1 MSEILE
7 SYNFR
12 SVGREC
18 TYPYDDWFDGQIWK
32 LTKGFDFECQ
42 PNSLRQ
48 AFYAAAKRRGIKV
61 QVSILAN
68 GDVVIQNKGKNK
80 V

>member
-42 PNSLRQ
+42 PSSLRQ
-48 AFYAAAKRRGIKV
+48 AFYAAANRRKIKIH
-61 QVSILAN
+61 VSMLAN
-68 GDVVIQNKGKNK
+68 GDVVVQRREA
-80 V
+80 

>member
-12 SVGREC
+12 SVGRGP
-18 TYPYDDWFDGQIWK
+18 TYPYDSWFDGQIWK

-42 PNSLRQ
+42 PSSLRQ
-48 AFYAAAKRRGIKV
+48 AFYAAARRRGIKV
-61 QVSILAN
+61 RVSVLTN
-68 GDVVIQNKGKNK
+68 GDVIVQRAGG
-80 V
+80 